1 MSREGLEKFFKLL
14 AENPE
19 HQAKV
24 KSFGGGGNLD
34 ALGAYARDLGYDV
47 SPEELREYQD
57 KARQLLKS
65 RLEKAQRSDAP
76 LSPGA
81 REFFA
86 LIKLS
91 ETDESVAERLAE
103 LGAGTPEA
111 LIAYGREKGF
121 IFDEQDMQAIGKD
134 ILEPS
139 DELSDEELELAAGG
153 TTLVLLGFLAV
164 GLVAAGGLAAV
175 AVVGGGAAAMVV
187 AFTSAMK

>member
-1 MSREGLEKFFKLL
+1 MSREGLENFFKLL

-24 KSFGGGGNLD
+24 KSFGGDLD
-34 ALGAYARDLGYDV
+34 ALAAYAREQGYDV

-65 RLEKAQRSDAP
+65 RLEKVQRADAP

-103 LGAGTPEA
+103 LGAGTTEA

-121 IFDEQDMQAIGKD
+121 IFNEQDMQAIGKD

-139 DELSDEELELAAGG
+139 DELSDDELELAAGG

-164 GLVAAGGLAAV
+164 GLVAAGGLAAG